1 MAFLLLLTFFVLLTV
16 VLFVS
21 SSREKK
27 SQEEARTSWA
37 SPPPEPPPRFEVDSV
52 VEGAIERPGETVW
65 VLRDGL
71 VLGRI
76 SADRVVVKGRVEG
89 TIEATT
95 RVDLDEDSFFEGEI
109 TAPRVVVSDGAEFR
123 ATRVDIAVP

>member
-1 MAFLLLLTFFVLLTV
+1 MAFLLLIAFFVLLTTI
-16 VLFVS
+16 LFVAS
-21 SSREKK
+21 YREKK
-27 SQEEARTSWA
+27 SQERARATWA
-37 SPPPEPPPRFEVDSV
+37 SPPAEGPPVFEVDSV
-52 VEGAIERPGETVW
+52 VEGPIHRPGETVR
-65 VLRDGL
+65 VLRDARVAGK
-71 VLGRI
+71 I
-76 SADRVVVKGRVEG
+76 SADRVEIQGRVEG